1 MLIVVWS
8 LIEATTNQLARMLMW
23 SITVWPDGE
32 GFYVGHT
39 YLPINKVLVYQKN
52 MGKQFGVC
60 GGIWLASC
68 RRSVCACVGGSSSS
82 QSRAWFGWEAELTG
96 WYFQKNKIKEWTGWK
111 LIE

>member
-1 MLIVVWS
+1 MVWS
-8 LIEATTNQLARMLMW
+8 LIEATTNQLARMLM
-23 SITVWPDGE
+23 G
-32 GFYVGHT
+32 
-39 YLPINKVLVYQKN
+39 YLVDHCIVYCLMEKVFRFIYLKN
-52 MGKQFGVC
+52 MGRVC